1 MVDKPFQNFVQR
13 IRTFVQTNKKII
25 KNHTIAWSIYFFVE
39 FCFGYGLNILP
50 GGFLNFI
57 KNVFFGISF
66 FYAFLFWA
74 LIPLL
79 PQKKIQIV
87 IRFILLLLLTIFL
100 KYLTNR
106 YILGVPQAILFEKGI
121 LNYALFDTY
130 KFATTTFYA
139 IAYWIYLESIKEKT
153 LRIKAEIELRKTQ
166 EELLKTEIKFLKA
179 QVNPHFL
186 FNTLNFFYA
195 ESYKLSPKLGEGIMT
210 LTEIM
215 RYTVQ
220 STQNEEIPVE
230 KEAEF
235 LQKYVEIQQLRFH
248 DTLQVQLETNIF
260 SPSVRIPPLIILT
273 FVENAFKYGKLNDPN
288 HPLVIRLESDPR
300 KIKFYCENL
309 KNSHFKEPS
318 TTVGLQNIRIR
329 LNKHCD
335 DYDLDVTDEN
345 NIYTVK
351 LQINFK

>member
-1 MVDKPFQNFVQR
+1 MVDKPFQTFVQR
-13 IRTFVQTNKKII
+13 IRTFVQTNKKSI

-39 FCFGYGLNILP
+39 FCFGYGLNMLP
-50 GGFLNFI
+50 SSTVSFI
-57 KNVFFGISF
+57 KNAIFAVIF
-66 FYAFLFWA
+66 FYTSLFLI

-79 PQKKIQIV
+79 PKKRIQIV
-87 IRFILLLLLTIFL
+87 IRFLLLLLLTSFL
-100 KYLTNR
+100 KYLVNR
-106 YILGVPQAILFEKGI
+106 FILGFPEAILFEKGI
-121 LNYALFDTY
+121 LNYFLFDVY
-130 KFATTTFYA
+130 KFSIVIFYA
-139 IAYWIYLESIKEKT
+139 IAYWIYLDNIKEKN
-153 LRIKAEIELRKTQ
+153 LRIKTEIELRKTQ

-235 LQKYVEIQQLRFH
+235 LHKYVEIQQLRFH

-288 HPLVIRLESDPR
+288 HPLVIRLESDPK

-309 KNSHFKEPS
+309 KNSHFREPS
-318 TTVGLQNIRIR
+318 TTVGLQNIKIR

>member
-1 MVDKPFQNFVQR
+1 M
-13 IRTFVQTNKKII
+13 
-25 KNHTIAWSIYFFVE
+25 
-39 FCFGYGLNILP
+39 
-50 GGFLNFI
+50 
-57 KNVFFGISF
+57 
-66 FYAFLFWA
+66 
-74 LIPLL
+74 
-79 PQKKIQIV
+79 
-87 IRFILLLLLTIFL
+87 LLLLLTIFL

-121 LNYALFDTY
+121 LNYVLFDTY

-139 IAYWIYLESIKEKT
+139 IAYWIYLESIKEKN

-235 LQKYVEIQQLRFH
+235 LHKYVEIQQLRFH
-248 DTLQVQLETNIF
+248 NQLQVCLETNIF
-260 SPSVRIPPLIILT
+260 SPNQLIPPLIILT

-288 HPLVIRLESDPR
+288 KPLIIKLEAEPTEIR
-300 KIKFYCENL
+300 FFCQNL
-309 KNSHFKEPS
+309 KNTHFQEPS
-318 TTVGLQNIRIR
+318 TSVGIENIKIR

-335 DYDLDVTDEN
+335 DYDLSVTDEN
-345 NIYTVK
+345 NLYTVN

>member
-1 MVDKPFQNFVQR
+1 MSDTLSPISLGR
-13 IRTFVQTNKKII
+13 IRTFVQTNKKTI
-25 KNHTIAWSIYFFVE
+25 KTHTTAWSIYFFVE

-57 KNVFFGISF
+57 KNVFFGICF
-66 FYAFLFWA
+66 FYAFLFGA

-79 PQKKIQIV
+79 PQKKVQIV
-87 IRFILLLLLTIFL
+87 IRFMLLLLLTIFL

-121 LNYALFDTY
+121 LNYVLFDTY

-139 IAYWIYLESIKEKT
+139 IAYWIYLESIKEKN

-235 LQKYVEIQQLRFH
+235 LHKYVEIQQLRFH
-248 DTLQVQLETNIF
+248 NQLQVCLETNIF
-260 SPSVRIPPLIILT
+260 SPNQLIPPLIILT

-288 HPLVIRLESDPR
+288 KPLIIKLEAEPTEIR
-300 KIKFYCENL
+300 FFCQNL
-309 KNSHFKEPS
+309 KNTHFQEPS
-318 TTVGLQNIRIR
+318 TSVGIENIKIR

-335 DYDLDVTDEN
+335 DYDLSVTDEN
-345 NIYTVK
+345 NLYTVN